1 MSDDQNNNN
10 ASITAEHVAQ
20 YLATNPNFFQDHE
33 KLLVD
38 LELPHQSGTAVSLVE
53 RQVSVLRERNM
64 DMRHR
69 LSNLL
74 DNARD
79 NDRLFDKTKRLM
91 LELLES
97 QDLKQVIDAFFHSFN
112 NEFNIHYT
120 RLLLIGN
127 PGVLPTSTQA
137 QVISLDD
144 AQKHIPALLK
154 TNRAFCGAL
163 GPKETRFIFGE
174 DASQIGSAATVPLLH
189 GTTFGLLAIG
199 NRDPEYYRSSMGTLF
214 LGYIAEGLN
223 RLIPKYLPR

>member
-1 MSDDQNNNN
+1 MSNNPDNN
-10 ASITAEHVAQ
+10 KTTISAEQVAE
-20 YLATNPNFFQDHE
+20 YLSNNPKFFTQHK
-33 KLLVD
+33 KLLAD
-38 LELPHQSGTAVSLVE
+38 IELPHQSGNTISLVE
-53 RQVSVLRERNM
+53 RQVAVLRERNM

-69 LSNLL
+69 LSDLL

-91 LELLES
+91 LHLLES
-97 QDLKQVIDAFFHSFN
+97 QDLKQVIDALFHSFD
-112 NEFNIHYT
+112 NEFKIHHT

-127 PGVLPTSTQA
+127 AGVLPTSTQA
-137 QVISLDD
+137 QIISLDD
-144 AQKHIPALLK
+144 AQKNIPGLLK

-163 GPKETRFIFGE
+163 GPTETQFIFGT
-174 DASQIGSAATVPLLH
+174 DAGSIGSAATVPLLH

-223 RLIPKYLPR
+223 RLIPRYLPR